1 MSLSNKTVSKLADV
15 IKPDIVEEIYNSE
28 KYYDMMTDLISDA
41 LEKKLGNCDQDLFLE
56 LGMCLMD
63 RIELKQ
69 NSSPPN
75 VPYSVTKQ
83 HYDNH

>member
-1 MSLSNKTVSKLADV
+1 MSLSNTTVSKLADV
-15 IKPDIVEEIYNSE
+15 IKPDIIDEIYNSE
-28 KYYDMMTDLISDA
+28 KYFDMMTELVGEA
-41 LEKKLGNCDQDLFLE
+41 LERKLGKCDETLFFD

-75 VPYSVTKQ
+75 VPYSVTTKRL
-83 HYDNH
+83 

>member
-1 MSLSNKTVSKLADV
+1 MSFLAHFSSLLSTYSPTKMPLSESTVSKLADAL
-15 IKPDIVEEIYNSE
+15 KKDIVEEIYNSE

-63 RIELKQ
+63 RIELK
-69 NSSPPN
+69 
-75 VPYSVTKQ
+75 
-83 HYDNH
+83 